1 MKSNSHLM
9 AKKVLSILHKVINA
23 NDDSWK
29 NAKELIELVV
39 DLKNRLIKADP
50 SETAP
55 ANIALRLLKII
66 RDEYLIFVKQQSLS
80 DKKFTRLDYE
90 EHLQKLLINDDD
102 QNCDYTMHDD
112 KMNQFRSAV
121 NDGINELAIE
131 LDTSAE
137 TIATQSLEHIYS
149 NELILTL
156 GRSNSV
162 EHFLK
167 YAAEKKRKF
176 QVVVAEG
183 SPFNNVSSSSRSRST
198 DQFNADRLS
207 HHR

>member
-1 MKSNSHLM
+1 M

-23 NDDSWK
+23 NGNSWK

-198 DQFNADRLS
+198 DQFNADRLG